1 MKKSFF
7 DLPYAMRNDDVKRY
21 FDILDKRRGSLFLKR
36 AFDILVS
43 FVMLVVSSPLF
54 LLIALLIKFDSRGPV
69 FFRQVRITK
78 NMREFRIFKFR
89 TMVDGADK
97 KGPLVTVDA
106 DSRITKTGA
115 WLRKTRLDEIPQ
127 LINVFVGDMTFVGTR
142 PEVKKYVDAYTAE
155 MTATLL
161 MRAGVTSLA
170 SIAYKDEALLLK
182 DAGESADE
190 VYINEILPEKMKYN
204 LEYIRNFSFFGDIKI
219 MLGTVFAVAKD

>member
-1 MKKSFF
+1 
-7 DLPYAMRNDDVKRY
+7 MRNDDVKRY